1 LCIFIFQKNL
11 VSFSCG
17 VSDLFALFGE
27 NGRHEAAHVSLVSG
41 NAVWVQDDVWQQRVT
56 YLAIDQLDPLEVYL
70 SDILKPYNYSEE
82 SIFRALTVSLCSWV
96 TYRY

>member
-1 LCIFIFQKNL
+1 M
-11 VSFSCG
+11 
-17 VSDLFALFGE
+17 FALFEE
-27 NGRHEAAHVSLVSG
+27 NGRHEVAHVSLVSG